1 MLRFIALS
9 GTTGVTEN
17 LYVYEHLPAG
27 RQAATDMMI
36 VDCGVGFPDLE
47 MQGVDLVIPDFSYI
61 VKNKHKLRG
70 ILISQG
76 HEDHMGALP
85 FLLDK
90 VRTEIWAPKLVE
102 LLLKDKFKDRGV
114 GKVRINTFD
123 PEGSSFNIGPF
134 TINPFKV
141 AHSIP
146 DSMGFAI
153 DTPEGRIFHVPEHKF
168 DPEPVADKP
177 FDIEKA
183 KKLAEKNVLFL
194 ASDCLG
200 ANKPGFTPGE
210 KDIEK
215 NLLPIVQNS
224 KGRVFFTAISSN
236 IARFQQAINTAKQTG
251 RKVAFVGRSVQKKSE
266 FAHQL
271 GYLKYSSQQVV
282 PLRVAEKL
290 PIDKIMYVIAGCYG
304 QVGSSLYRLATG
316 DHRQLQV
323 EKRDTLIFSSD
334 PAPPYTK
341 ESIDFIVDSLIEK
354 GVDVHYYDLHE
365 GLYVSGH
372 GMQGDIVKL
381 FEIVNPKYFIPIGG
395 TIRFMHAYRKLAED
409 FGARPENIFELK
421 PGDSLEFTNGRVQR
435 GMKIKSK
442 EVLVDGLGIGDVGK
456 IILQDRKI
464 LGQYGV
470 AVITITFDK
479 AKKQIVGLPEIT
491 SRGFVFE
498 KEERAFLKQ
507 SARALKTEIN
517 QLTKM
522 NSRSVKLLTPD
533 FLGKLFYKETGR
545 KPMVVPVILEV

>member
-1 MLRFIALS
+1 
-9 GTTGVTEN
+9 
-17 LYVYEHLPAG
+17 
-27 RQAATDMMI
+27 
-36 VDCGVGFPDLE
+36 
-47 MQGVDLVIPDFSYI
+47 
-61 VKNKHKLRG
+61 
-70 ILISQG
+70 
-76 HEDHMGALP
+76 
-85 FLLDK
+85 
-90 VRTEIWAPKLVE
+90 LVE
-102 LLLKDKFKDRGV
+102 LLLKDKFKARGV
-114 GKVRINTFD
+114 GKVQINTFD

-168 DPEPVADKP
+168 DPDPVADKP
-177 FDIEKA
+177 FDITKA
-183 KKLAEKNVLFL
+183 KKLAEKSVLFL

-210 KDIEK
+210 RDIEK

-271 GYLKYSSQQVV
+271 GYLKYSSHQVV
-282 PLRVAEKL
+282 LLRVAENL

-304 QVGSSLYRLATG
+304 QVGSSLYRLATD
-316 DHRQLQV
+316 DHRQIQI
-323 EKRDTLIFSSD
+323 EKKDTVIFSSD

-341 ESIDFIVDSLIEK
+341 ESIDFIVDNLIEK

-421 PGDSLEFTNGRVQR
+421 PGDSLEFTNGKARR
-435 GMKIKSK
+435 GGKIQVK

-456 IILQDRKI
+456 IVLQDRKT

-470 AVITITFDK
+470 AIVIIKINK
-479 AKKQIVGLPEIT
+479 AKKQVVDLPKIV

-498 KEERAFLKQ
+498 REERVFLNQ
-507 SARALKTEIN
+507 SAKALKMKLN
-517 QLTKM
+517 QLAKM
-522 NSRSVKLLTPD
+522 DSKSVKFFTSD
-533 FLGKLFYKETGR
+533 FLGKLFFKDTGR
-545 KPMVVPVILEV
+545 KPMVMPVIVEV

>member
-27 RQAATDMMI
+27 RQATTDMMI

-61 VKNKHKLRG
+61 IQNKHKLRG

-114 GKVRINTFD
+114 GNVRINTFD
-123 PEGSSFNIGPF
+123 PEGSSFKIGPF
-134 TINPFKV
+134 TIHPFNV

-146 DSMGFAI
+146 DAMGFAI
-153 DTPEGRIFHVPEHKF
+153 DTSEGRTFHVPEHKF
-168 DPEPVADKP
+168 DAEPVVNKP

-183 KKLAEKNVLFL
+183 KRLAGENVLFL

-266 FAHQL
+266 FAHTL
-271 GYLKYSSQQVV
+271 GYLEYSSQEVV

-290 PIDKIMYVIAGCYG
+290 PIDKIMYIIAGSYG
-304 QVGSSLYRLATG
+304 QVGSSLYRLATD
-316 DHRQLQV
+316 DHRQLQM
-323 EKRDTLIFSSD
+323 EKRDTIIFSSD

-341 ESIDFIVDSLIEK
+341 ESIDFIVDAFIEK
-354 GVDVHYYDLHE
+354 GLDVHYYDLNE

-372 GMQGDIVKL
+372 GSQGDIVKL
-381 FEIVNPKYFIPIGG
+381 FEIVNPRYFIPIGG
-395 TIRFMHAYRKLAED
+395 TIRFMHAYRKLAEN
-409 FGARPENIFELK
+409 FGAPPENIFELK
-421 PGDSLEFTNGRVQR
+421 PGDSLEFANGKVQK
-435 GMKIKSK
+435 GAKVQAK

-456 IILQDRKI
+456 IILQDRKT

-470 AVITITFDK
+470 AVVTVRIDK
-479 AKKQIVGLPEIT
+479 SKKQIIDLPEIV

-498 KEERAFLKQ
+498 KEEQMFLKQ
-507 SARALKTEIN
+507 SAKALKAKLS
-517 QLTKM
+517 QLPKKD
-522 NSRSVKLLTPD
+522 SKSVKFFTSD
-533 FLGKLFYKETGR
+533 FLGKLFFKDTGR
-545 KPMVVPVILEV
+545 KPMVVPVVVEV